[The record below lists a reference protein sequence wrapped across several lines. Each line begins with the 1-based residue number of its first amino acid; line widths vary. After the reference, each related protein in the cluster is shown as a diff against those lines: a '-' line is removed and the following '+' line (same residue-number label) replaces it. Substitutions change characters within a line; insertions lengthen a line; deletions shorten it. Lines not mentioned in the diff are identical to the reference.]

1 MPYGFSPKLPLTYDK
16 HDGPYRLTKTIK
28 EMGTQN
34 LKMLVLTNPG
44 ERIMN
49 PDFGVGV
56 SRYLFEQSGNFNRQ
70 GFESRL
76 FSQTKKYLPYINIT
90 NLEIVDNNNNIIGLS
105 ITFFIESFMTEEKL
119 FINLEENTL
128 I

>member
-1 MPYGFSPKLPLTYDK
+1 
-16 HDGPYRLTKTIK
+16 
-28 EMGTQN
+28 
-34 LKMLVLTNPG
+34 
-44 ERIMN
+44 MN

-56 SRYLFEQSGNFNRQ
+56 SRYLFEQSGNFNRN

-76 FSQTKKYLPYINIT
+76 FSQTKKYLPYISIT

-105 ITFFIESFMTEEKL
+105 ITFFIESFMTEEVL